1 MMFNNMKIN
10 YLKNSWKD
18 SKDTKTILISKNVN
32 SSKNINSAKS
42 NKIPFKPN
50 PINHYRKQLL
60 VNSVTINNSNAIGIF
75 DKPGNFITSN
85 LENSECTNPTNCS
98 ASLKLY
104 INKNYLKNGIN
115 YDGSGDIVCT
125 QTLII
130 KPSTTVLDKNY
141 STTNKELLY
150 KKCKTFNQNLPLN
163 DISNNYCININSDT
177 LCYSKNITYNPSNT
191 RYQVQG
197 PITSSAKI
205 VALKY
210 GCNKIIDGKP
220 INNCNLRTYNSIN
233 NVLINNNNNNPA
245 CISNKNCNIDI
256 NKKYKGGSKIK
267 LLK

>member
-1 MMFNNMKIN
+1 MKMN
-10 YLKNSWKD
+10 YWKNSWKD

-32 SSKNINSAKS
+32 SDKP

-50 PINHYRKQLL
+50 PINHYRKQYQ
-60 VNSVTINNSNAIGIF
+60 STSKTFNNSNVIGIF

-85 LENSECTNPTNCS
+85 LENTECSNPSTCS
-98 ASLKLY
+98 SSLKLY
-104 INKNYLKNGIN
+104 VNKNYLKNGIN
-115 YDGSGDIVCT
+115 YDGSSNIVCT
-125 QTLII
+125 QSLII

-163 DISNNYCININSDT
+163 DISNNYCTNDISNS
-177 LCYSKNITYNPSNT
+177 LCYSKHITYNPSNT

-210 GCNKIIDGKP
+210 GCNKIKDGKP
-220 INNCNLRTYNSIN
+220 INSCKLRTYDLSN
-233 NVLINNNNNNPA
+233 NVLINANNNNPA
-245 CISNKNCNIDI
+245 CIGNKNCNIIID
-256 NKKYKGGSKIK
+256 KKYTGGSRIKI
-267 LLK
+267 LK